1 MIDPTLHKDILLK
14 LLNLFVAVCEKNG
27 LHYYLAGGSV
37 LGAVRHQGLIP
48 WDDDIDVFMP
58 RKDYELLQGLP
69 DDVFGSGFRLAS
81 WRKNKNYTYD
91 FLKLEALNTTLL
103 ERFHPDYL
111 GGVFLD
117 IFPVDYFPSTKTNIR
132 RIEKYVT
139 AFQDRIVECLL
150 KNDSECENVFE
161 LLLLRIK
168 RVCYNPIK
176 SVDKFEEFLIS
187 LGGEGDMMADF
198 HNYTHSHG
206 GWPASY
212 FGKGIQMQFEG
223 KPYIVPENWDAYLTH
238 MYGDYM
244 TPPPPGKRYGHRF
257 EYVNYE
263 RRLSDAEVREEWKK
277 IHAKYAYRFSF
288 KRELKSLL
296 KKFHLR

>member
-1 MIDPTLHKDILLK
+1 MIDPTLHKEILLK
-14 LLNLFVAVCEKNG
+14 LLDLFVDVCEKNG

-69 DDVFGSGFRLAS
+69 DGIFGNGFRLAS
-81 WRKNKNYTYD
+81 WRKTKNYTYD

-117 IFPVDYFPSTKTNIR
+117 IFPVDFFPSTKTNTR

-139 AFQDRIVECLL
+139 SFQDRIVECLL
-150 KNDSECENVFE
+150 KNDNECENVFE
-161 LLLLRIK
+161 LLLLKIK
-168 RVCYNPIK
+168 RRCFHPIK
-176 SVDKFEEFLIS
+176 IIDRFEEFLIS

-198 HNYTHSHG
+198 HNYAHSHG

-223 KPYIVPENWDAYLTH
+223 KSYNVPENWDAYLTH

-288 KRELKSLL
+288 KTELRSFL